1 MWAVLAGVVTGDA
14 ATDLLRRAMADD
26 TLAPCSYAMSL
37 SLFDALRL
45 AGLDE
50 LISWQPWHD
59 MLALGLTTWAE
70 DTVSNRSDCHAWGSV
85 PLQQFPRYILGVRP
99 SAPGFD
105 AVTIDPVPSELA
117 HAEGRVPTPHGP
129 IDIRWERHGPTSRRV
144 TVRLP
149 PTIKFDLSASAHS
162 CHRIPHR
169 RRERADLPTGIT

>member
-1 MWAVLAGVVTGDA
+1 MT
-14 ATDLLRRAMADD
+14 DD

-105 AVTIDPVPSELA
+105 AVTIDPVPSQLT

-129 IDIRWERHGPTSRRV
+129 IDIRWERYGPTSRRV

-149 PTIKFDLSASAHS
+149 PTIKFDLTASAHTVTE
-162 CHRIPHR
+162 IVTEDA
-169 RRERADLPTGIT
+169 RELTFQQESPTANSLLPTKGTPQP